1 MNRLIYTI
9 FFFLVFF
16 KFDYL
21 SSIENKII
29 VKVNNEIITSYDLKQ
44 TILTTLVLANQEINQ
59 EIVNQS
65 KPVALKALINS
76 ILKKNEINRFN
87 LAVSEIELNKQ
98 LSKISGGDI
107 EKFKKKFEI
116 NNLNFE
122 LYEDK
127 LKTELKWR
135 KLIFSIY
142 QEKVKIN
149 DKEVEIELAKMKK
162 ERKKVEYKI
171 SEILLNF
178 NNDEEKENIINKI
191 NDQISKIGFEDT
203 ALKFSE
209 STSAVNKGD
218 LGWVNSNAFTE
229 KISKSIIKLK
239 INEVSQPIQIA
250 NSIIFIKLKDKKT
263 TEILDEQTKDL
274 KNQII
279 NSKKNELFNL
289 YSTSHLSRIRNNSSI
304 QYQ

>member
-1 MNRLIYTI
+1 MKRLIYTI

-16 KFDYL
+16 KFNYL

-116 NNLNFE
+116 NNLNFD
-122 LYEDK
+122 LYADK

-142 QEKVKIN
+142 KEKVKIN
-149 DKEVEIELAKMKK
+149 EKEIETELAKMKK
-162 ERKKVEYKI
+162 DRKKVEYKI
-171 SEILLNF
+171 YEILLNF
-178 NNDEEKENIINKI
+178 KDDQEKENIIKKI

-203 ALKFSE
+203 ATKFSE
-209 STSAVNKGD
+209 STSAIDKGD
-218 LGWVNSNAFTE
+218 LGWVDSNGFTE
-229 KISKSIIKLK
+229 KISKSIIKVK
-239 INEVSQPIQIA
+239 INEVSEPILIG
-250 NSIIFIKLKDKKT
+250 NSILFIKLKDKKT
-263 TEILDEQTKDL
+263 TQILDDQAKDL
-274 KNQII
+274 KNKII
-279 NSKKNELFNL
+279 NSKKMNFLFVF
-289 YSTSHLSRIRNNSSI
+289 Y
-304 QYQ
+304 

>member
-135 KLIFSIY
+135 KLI
-142 QEKVKIN
+142 
-149 DKEVEIELAKMKK
+149 LA
-162 ERKKVEYKI
+162 
-171 SEILLNF
+171 
-178 NNDEEKENIINKI
+178 
-191 NDQISKIGFEDT
+191 
-203 ALKFSE
+203 
-209 STSAVNKGD
+209 
-218 LGWVNSNAFTE
+218 
-229 KISKSIIKLK
+229 
-239 INEVSQPIQIA
+239 
-250 NSIIFIKLKDKKT
+250 FIKKK
-263 TEILDEQTKDL
+263 
-274 KNQII
+274 
-279 NSKKNELFNL
+279 SKLMIKKLRLN
-289 YSTSHLSRIRNNSSI
+289 
-304 QYQ
+304 

>member
-1 MNRLIYTI
+1 MKRLIYTI
-9 FFFLVFF
+9 FFFLFFF
-16 KFDYL
+16 KFNYL

-142 QEKVKIN
+142 KEKVKIN
-149 DKEVEIELAKMKK
+149 EKEIETELAKMKK
-162 ERKKVEYKI
+162 DRKKVEYKI

-178 NNDEEKENIINKI
+178 NDDQEKENIIKKI

-203 ALKFSE
+203 ATKFSE
-209 STSAVNKGD
+209 P
-218 LGWVNSNAFTE
+218 LRRL
-229 KISKSIIKLK
+229 IK
-239 INEVSQPIQIA
+239 E
-250 NSIIFIKLKDKKT
+250 T
-263 TEILDEQTKDL
+263 
-274 KNQII
+274 
-279 NSKKNELFNL
+279 
-289 YSTSHLSRIRNNSSI
+289 
-304 QYQ
+304 

>member
-9 FFFLVFF
+9 FFFLVFL

-21 SSIENKII
+21 SSIENRII

-65 KPVALKALINS
+65 KSRALKALINS
-76 ILKKNEINRFN
+76 ILKKNETNKFN
-87 LAVSEIELNKQ
+87 LTVSEIEFNNQ
-98 LSKISGGDI
+98 LTKISGGDI

-116 NNLNFE
+116 NNLNFD
-122 LYEDK
+122 LYADK

-149 DKEVEIELAKMKK
+149 EKEIETELAKMKK
-162 ERKKVEYKI
+162 DRKKVEYKI

-178 NNDEEKENIINKI
+178 NDDQEKENIIKKI

-203 ALKFSE
+203 ATKFSE
-209 STSAVNKGD
+209 STSAIDKGD
-218 LGWVNSNAFTE
+218 LGWVDSNGFTE

-239 INEVSQPIQIA
+239 INEVSEPILIG
-250 NSIIFIKLKDKKT
+250 NSILFIKLKDKKT
-263 TEILDEQTKDL
+263 TQILDEQAKDL
-274 KNQII
+274 KNKII

>member
-1 MNRLIYTI
+1 MKRLIYTI

-16 KFDYL
+16 KFNYL

-239 INEVSQPIQIA
+239 INEVSEPIQIA
-250 NSIIFIKLKDKKT
+250 NSIIFIKLKDKKI
-263 TEILDEQTKDL
+263 TEILDEQTEDL

-289 YSTSHLSRIRNNSSI
+289 YSTSHLSKIRNNSSI